1 MAQQPLSEAS
11 DTDTEMRHYSFDQ
24 ESDSG
29 DHDESAGEDRRT
41 RSVQK
46 ATWVFSDLR
55 FGCCWNSGKTN
66 HDCYSEHCFC

>member
-41 RSVQK
+41 SVQK
-46 ATWVFSDLR
+46 ATWDI
-55 FGCCWNSGKTN
+55 FGSKISLLLEQWK
-66 HDCYSEHCFC
+66 D